1 MGDGNDST
9 IVEVMG
15 GQVTGS
21 LMGEL
26 QAPVVG
32 AAEACEGWGLVMIVE
47 VMTGQVTGSGSSSMT
62 LKVL

>member
-1 MGDGNDST
+1 M

-15 GQVTGS
+15 DQVTGS

-32 AAEACEGWGLVMIVE
+32 AAKSL
-47 VMTGQVTGSGSSSMT
+47 
-62 LKVL
+62 

>member
-1 MGDGNDST
+1 M

-15 GQVTGS
+15 DQVTGS

-32 AAEACEGWGLVMIVE
+32 AAKACEGWGLVMIVE

-62 LKVL
+62 